1 MQEKTLQPKV
11 SVLLSTSFC
20 WRCFHKMSRE
30 MSTFF
35 FLTYDQK
42 GSVSNPVSLT
52 SRRWE
57 TWKWKRHSNSK
68 EAASNVTML
77 DPIKSAVSA
86 EWENYIR
93 KAAHHGGR
101 KQNTRLFSFSF
112 WIAEQMWAMG
122 SYWKTQKKVLKIFQN
137 NKWGSKRGN
146 FIQSCL
152 FATTYCVVLSSSI
165 SRLCVYAIIL
175 VNEFQRLPP
184 NTHINFY
191 IWLIFPSNQM
201 NSSQAHL
208 Q

>member
-11 SVLLSTSFC
+11 SVLLRTSFC

-86 EWENYIR
+86 EWEDYIR

-112 WIAEQMWAMG
+112 WIVEQMWDMG
-122 SYWKTQKKVLKIFQN
+122 SHWKTQKKVLKIFQN